1 MKLKHLCMAIVAMA
15 AFTACSDDNNEQ
27 PKPQP
32 GEGVGKFEGIVFAT
46 SIPNADGSSGA
57 AYLQGIPKLTTNPVD
72 NSKGLPTGFGTAPI
86 VAPSGSVYSL
96 PDYMGNSRAV
106 IVRYVPNAKGELVE
120 KGKLQISAGAQAC
133 NVVEVNAEKA
143 YVSCQGTGKI
153 VVFNPTTMKQVKE
166 IDLNSYA
173 QKGLN
178 VAPATMIVRD
188 ADLFVGLSQ
197 RDAKWMP
204 TKASAELVVID
215 TKTDE
220 VKKHITN
227 TTLGLSTATRP
238 IDPKS
243 IFMDENKDIYVNCIG
258 SFGMNP
264 QLPGGI
270 IRIKNGSTDIDPDY
284 SFKFNEVKVEGL
296 EGGYGTFLGTV
307 CYMAKGKLYGYINA
321 PQLDPG
327 AKNMY
332 LTIAYCPVEIDL
344 YNKTITKIEGVG
356 YSNPHACAVAKY
368 GDKVVFGVTNKTQS
382 GFFSYD
388 PATKKAEGPIL
399 KVTGNPLFFYNYGVK

>member
-1 MKLKHLCMAIVAMA
+1 
-15 AFTACSDDNNEQ
+15 
-27 PKPQP
+27 
-32 GEGVGKFEGIVFAT
+32 
-46 SIPNADGSSGA
+46 
-57 AYLQGIPKLTTNPVD
+57 
-72 NSKGLPTGFGTAPI
+72 
-86 VAPSGSVYSL
+86 
-96 PDYMGNSRAV
+96 MGNSRAA

-197 RDAKWMP
+197 RDANWMP

-215 TKTDE
+215 TKADE

-243 IFMDENKDIYVNCIG
+243 IFMDENKDIYINCIG

-307 CYMAKGKLYGYINA
+307 CYMAKGKLYAYINA
-321 PQLDPG
+321 PQLDPN
-327 AKNMY
+327 AKNPY

-344 YNKTITKIEGVG
+344 YNKTITKIESVG

-399 KVTGNPLFFYNYGVK
+399 KVTGNPIFFYSYGAK

>member
-1 MKLKHLCMAIVAMA
+1 MA
-15 AFTACSDDNNEQ
+15 AMSACGDDNKEQ
-27 PKPQP
+27 PTPQP
-32 GEGVGKFEGIVFAT
+32 GEGGKFEGIVFAT

-57 AYLQGIPKLTTNPVD
+57 AYLQGIPKLTANTID
-72 NSKGLPTGFGTAPI
+72 NSKGRPTGFGTTPI
-86 VAPSGSVYSL
+86 VAPSGNVYSL
-96 PDYMGNSRAV
+96 PDYMGNSRSA
-106 IVRYVPNAKGELVE
+106 IVRYVPNANGELVE
-120 KGKLQISAGAQAC
+120 KGKLELTAGAQAC

-166 IDLNSYA
+166 IDLNAYA
-173 QKGLN
+173 QAGMN
-178 VAPATMIVRD
+178 VAPSAMIVRD

-215 TKTDE
+215 TKTDA
-220 VKKHITN
+220 VKKHIVN

-264 QLPGGI
+264 EFPGGI
-270 IRIKNGSTDIDPDY
+270 IRIKNGTMEIDPDY
-284 SFKFNEVKVEGL
+284 SFKFSEVKVSGL
-296 EGGYGTFLGTV
+296 VGDYGKFLGTV
-307 CYMAKGKLYGYINA
+307 CYMAGGKLYAYINA
-321 PQLDPG
+321 PQLDPDS
-327 AKNMY
+327 KNPY
-332 LTIAYCPVEIDL
+332 LTIAYCPVEVDL
-344 YNKTITKIEGVG
+344 YNKTITKIEGLG

-368 GDKVVFGVTNKTQS
+368 GNKVVYGLSNKTEH

-388 PATKKAEGPIL
+388 PATKKVEGPIL
-399 KVTGNPLFFYNYGVK
+399 KVTGNPLFFYSYGAK

>member
-1 MKLKHLCMAIVAMA
+1 MKMKQLCMAIVAMA
-15 AFTACSDDNNEQ
+15 AMSACGDDNKEQ
-27 PKPQP
+27 PTPQP
-32 GEGVGKFEGIVFAT
+32 GEGGKFEGVLFAT
-46 SIPNADGSSGA
+46 SVTNADGNSGA
-57 AYLQGIPKLTTNPVD
+57 AYLQGITKLTANTID
-72 NSKGLPTGFGTAPI
+72 NSKGRPTGFGTTPI
-86 VAPSGSVYSL
+86 IAPSGNVYSL
-96 PDYMGNSRAV
+96 PDYMGNSRSA
-106 IVRYVPNAKGELVE
+106 IVRYVPNANGELVE
-120 KGKLQISAGAQAC
+120 KGKLELTAGAQAC

-166 IDLNSYA
+166 IDLNAYA
-173 QKGLN
+173 QAGMN
-178 VAPATMIVRD
+178 VAPSAMIVRD

-215 TKTDE
+215 TKTDA
-220 VKKHITN
+220 VKKHIVN

-264 QLPGGI
+264 EFPGGI
-270 IRIKNGSTDIDPDY
+270 IRIKNGTMEIDPDY
-284 SFKFNEVKVEGL
+284 SFKFSEVKVSGL
-296 EGGYGTFLGTV
+296 VGDYGKFLGTV
-307 CYMAKGKLYGYINA
+307 CYMAGGKLYAYINA
-321 PQLDPG
+321 PQLDPDS
-327 AKNMY
+327 KNPY
-332 LTIAYCPVEIDL
+332 LTIAYCPVEVDL
-344 YNKTITKIEGVG
+344 YNKTITKIEGLG

-368 GDKVVFGVTNKTQS
+368 GNKVVYGLSNKTEH

-388 PATKKAEGPIL
+388 PATKKVEGPIL
-399 KVTGNPLFFYNYGVK
+399 KVTGNPLFFYSYGAK

>member
-1 MKLKHLCMAIVAMA
+1 MAAMA
-15 AFTACSDDNNEQ
+15 ACGDDNKEQ
-27 PKPQP
+27 PTPQP
-32 GEGVGKFEGIVFAT
+32 GEGGKFEGIVFAT

-57 AYLQGIPKLTTNPVD
+57 AYLQGIPKLTANTID
-72 NSKGLPTGFGTAPI
+72 NSKGRPTGFGTTPI
-86 VAPSGSVYSL
+86 VAPSGNVYSL
-96 PDYMGNSRAV
+96 PDYMGNSRSA
-106 IVRYVPNAKGELVE
+106 IVRYVPNANGELVE
-120 KGKLQISAGAQAC
+120 KGKLELTAGAQAC

-166 IDLNSYA
+166 IDLNAYA
-173 QKGLN
+173 QAGMN
-178 VAPATMIVRD
+178 VAPSAMIVRD

-215 TKTDE
+215 TKTDV

-258 SFGMNP
+258 SFGMDSDF
-264 QLPGGI
+264 PGGI
-270 IRIKNGSTDIDPDY
+270 VRIKNGTMEIDPDY
-284 SFKFNEVKVEGL
+284 SFKFSEVKVSGL
-296 EGGYGTFLGTV
+296 VGDYGKFLGTV
-307 CYMAKGKLYGYINA
+307 CYMAGGKLYAYINA
-321 PQLDPG
+321 PQLDPDS
-327 AKNMY
+327 KNPY
-332 LTIAYCPVEIDL
+332 LTIAYCPVEVDL
-344 YNKTITKIEGVG
+344 YNKTITKIEGLG

-368 GDKVVFGVTNKTQS
+368 GNKVVYGLSNKTEH

-388 PATKKAEGPIL
+388 PATKKVEGPIL
-399 KVTGNPLFFYNYGVK
+399 KVTGNPLFFYSYGAK

>member
-1 MKLKHLCMAIVAMA
+1 MKMKQLCMAIVAMA
-15 AFTACSDDNNEQ
+15 AMSACGDDNKEQ
-27 PKPQP
+27 PTPQP
-32 GEGVGKFEGIVFAT
+32 GEGGKFEGVLFAT

-57 AYLQGIPKLTTNPVD
+57 AYLQGIPKLTANTID
-72 NSKGLPTGFGTAPI
+72 NSKGRPTGFGTTPI
-86 VAPSGSVYSL
+86 IAPSGNVYSL
-96 PDYMGNSRAV
+96 PDYMGNSRSA
-106 IVRYVPNAKGELVE
+106 IVRYVPNANGELVE
-120 KGKLQISAGAQAC
+120 KGKLELTAGAQAC

-166 IDLNSYA
+166 IDLNAYA
-173 QKGLN
+173 QAGMN
-178 VAPATMIVRD
+178 VAPSAMIVRD

-215 TKTDE
+215 TKTDA
-220 VKKHITN
+220 VKKHIVN

-264 QLPGGI
+264 EFPGGI
-270 IRIKNGSTDIDPDY
+270 IRIKNGTMEIDPDY
-284 SFKFNEVKVEGL
+284 SFKFSEVKVSGL
-296 EGGYGTFLGTV
+296 VGDYGKFLGTV
-307 CYMAKGKLYGYINA
+307 CYMAGGKLYAYINA
-321 PQLDPG
+321 PQLDPDS
-327 AKNMY
+327 KNPY
-332 LTIAYCPVEIDL
+332 LTIAYCPVEVDL
-344 YNKTITKIEGVG
+344 YNKTITKIEGLG

-368 GDKVVFGVTNKTQS
+368 GNKVVYGLSNKTEH

-388 PATKKAEGPIL
+388 PATKKVEGPIL
-399 KVTGNPLFFYNYGVK
+399 KVTGNPLFFYSYGAK